1 MNKYEKFYNKI
12 NNLENVTVNFV
23 GDSIT
28 YGLNHCT
35 INETYVAFF
44 ADMFAKK
51 FPAYSVYRYDGI
63 VSGALEPIKEF
74 CKNEVTQGG
83 YATATFI
90 KNGVGGNTV
99 KRALNRK
106 ENFVGKMPNDEYPDL
121 TFFMFGINDALM
133 SDSSKFVTPE
143 IFYLH
148 YKELIEL
155 MLVSCPTEIVLM
167 TPTFNGPDKLDAYA
181 QMVRKLAKEY
191 DLMLIDLFAL
201 WQTHYNP
208 NVDRYGQGDWLSGC
222 KGDACHPTPT
232 GAKEIAKY
240 IFEQLMK
247 DYKTFLKK
255 F

>member
-1 MNKYEKFYNKI
+1 MAINDNDIRVRRTKKLLRKGVAEIGKTKSVNKI
-12 NNLENVTVNFV
+12 
-23 GDSIT
+23 
-28 YGLNHCT
+28 
-35 INETYVAFF
+35 
-44 ADMFAKK
+44 
-51 FPAYSVYRYDGI
+51 
-63 VSGALEPIKEF
+63 
-74 CKNEVTQGG
+74 
-83 YATATFI
+83 
-90 KNGVGGNTV
+90 TV
-99 KRALNRK
+99 KELTDLVEINR
-106 ENFVGKMPNDEYPDL
+106 G
-121 TFFMFGINDALM
+121 T
-133 SDSSKFVTPE
+133 
-143 IFYLH
+143 FYLH

-222 KGDACHPTPT
+222 KGDACHPTPI